1 MTFGPSLF
9 TMAASNVIISKV
21 ISLFTYFNYN
31 HLGEMMPMLPYP
43 PTTKPD
49 AAENSLLRV
58 LGGVLAFLSILLTLL
73 GIILH
78 QRVADL
84 ILAIIVGLFALRVF
98 LLWLGDKP
106 QHQRPIPGRPSMGWV
121 RYPMQSPPYTPGQP
135 APHAPP
141 YFQSQ
146 PLDRL
151 APEQH
156 GQHIVPMPPAA
167 AAPPPLTLPRS
178 VRPQQSPKAPAFP
191 AQPAPL
197 PQGVQ
202 PMPSSLPPSPWLP
215 PSYAF
220 VPMPSPA
227 PLAGP
232 PQQENWQYDD
242 EEPFTQQ
249 QRGNDHGTA

>member
-1 MTFGPSLF
+1 
-9 TMAASNVIISKV
+9 
-21 ISLFTYFNYN
+21 
-31 HLGEMMPMLPYP
+31 MLPYP
-43 PTTKPD
+43 PSTKPG

-78 QRVADL
+78 QRVLDL

-98 LLWLGDKP
+98 LLWLGDKS
-106 QHQRPIPGRPSMGWV
+106 QHQQPIPGWPSMEWV

-135 APHAPP
+135 APHASP

-146 PLDRL
+146 SLDRL

-156 GQHIVPMPPAA
+156 GLHTVPMPPAA
-167 AAPPPLTLPRS
+167 AVPPPPKLPHS
-178 VRPQQSPKAPAFP
+178 IRPQRPPKAPAFP
-191 AQPAPL
+191 AQPAPP

-202 PMPSSLPPSPWLP
+202 PMPPSPSPSLWPPS
-215 PSYAF
+215 SYAF

-227 PLAGP
+227 PLPGP
-232 PQQENWQYDD
+232 PQQENWLYDD
-242 EEPFTQQ
+242 GENFTQH
-249 QRGNDHGTA
+249 QRGNDHGTT